1 MDPDS
6 SSQFGSVITVLVV
19 SLAFSGLI
27 SAYEASL
34 SDLSSMRL
42 EKRAEEG
49 DQKSAYLLSL
59 IKNPHH
65 TLLTLM
71 VSDWLA
77 DVTVLMLSAYLIF
90 HALEPWAWW
99 HVAVAIFTLTPA
111 LLILGEIIPKN
122 IASRYGESFAYAW
135 LPMLKLLLMVFS
147 VPVRVL
153 GFVTRPLLE
162 SVGAQ
167 LGQLLPD
174 FTEDEILHMVNM
186 GGTTGL
192 LEKDETELVQHA
204 LNFDDTP
211 ASAVL
216 TPRVDMM
223 CLEDTVTL
231 EEALTIMA
239 EPEGYSRLPVYRDN
253 HDNILG
259 IVYIKDLLS
268 VYQKHPEQR
277 QNAVIGY
284 VRKAHHIHEYQP
296 INEVLKE
303 MQSLRTPMFIVT
315 DEYGGTV
322 GLITMEDLLE
332 EIVGE
337 LHDEFDHDE
346 ESPIE
351 KLDMYTLRVDAKV
364 SVTEINNLLDL
375 DLPNSQSVGGLVFST
390 LGEAP
395 GPGEV
400 IHLQNVR
407 LEVEAVDGI
416 RILRVRVQKLTTE
429 ELETLAT
436 EESLT
441 SPSS

>member
-6 SSQFGSVITVLVV
+6 SSQIGSVITVLIT

-34 SDLSSMRL
+34 TDLSSMRL

-49 DQKSAYLLSL
+49 DQKSAYLLKL
-59 IKNPHH
+59 IQNPHH

-77 DVTVLMLSAYLIF
+77 DVTFLVLSAYLIF
-90 HALEPWAWW
+90 EVITPFSWW
-99 HVAVAIFTLTPA
+99 NVLLGIGILTPG
-111 LLILGEIIPKN
+111 LLIMGEIIPKN
-122 IASRYGESFAYAW
+122 IASRYGERFAYSW
-135 LPMLKLLLMVFS
+135 LPLLKLLLLVFS
-147 VPVRVL
+147 LPVKILSV
-153 GFVTRPLLE
+153 VTRPLLQ

-167 LGQLLPD
+167 LGQLLPE
-174 FTEDEILHMVNM
+174 FTEDEILQMVNM
-186 GGTTGL
+186 GGNTGL

-223 CLEDTVTL
+223 CIEDTTTL

-239 EPEGYSRLPVYRDN
+239 DPEGYSRLPVYRDN

-268 VYQKHPEQR
+268 LYQKQPDIR
-277 QNAVIGY
+277 QNSVVPY
-284 VRKAHHIHEYQP
+284 VRKAHHIHEYQT

-303 MQSLRTPMFIVT
+303 MQARRSPMFIVT

-346 ESPIE
+346 EAPIE
-351 KLDMYTLRVDAKV
+351 EIDIYTLRVDAKV
-364 SVTEINNLLDL
+364 SVTEINNLMDL

-390 LGEAP
+390 LGEVP
-395 GPGEV
+395 EPGET
-400 IHLQNVR
+400 LLLENVR
-407 LEVEAVDGI
+407 FEVEAVDGI
-416 RILRVRVQKLTTE
+416 RILRVLVHKLTPE
-429 ELETLAT
+429 EIEALEV
-436 EESLT
+436 EEVAS
-441 SPSS
+441 